1 MKSWHCWSGLVVL
14 VILLIIFKNRNLY
27 KCQGPCFPHC
37 ETKSIYMWISLGML
51 IGIIIGWFIKNK
63 NKLN

>member
-1 MKSWHCWSGLVVL
+1 MFK
-14 VILLIIFKNRNLY
+14 LISIFKNRHLY

-37 ETKSIYMWISLGML
+37 ETKSKYIWISLGMI

-63 NKLN
+63 NKNKLN